1 MDSTADMISRTHKVT
16 VDIGNGPVTV
26 YVIINRDNRITLLTP
41 DQYTER
47 YCRDGKSLTNIF
59 NKSGFVF
66 EQSKPEMV
74 KAIAIALIRATE
86 LATDTQ
92 QFILGGGLHDKSGE

>member
-1 MDSTADMISRTHKVT
+1 MEMLITGMIVVSRE
-16 VDIGNGPVTV
+16 
-26 YVIINRDNRITLLTP
+26 NRITLLTP
-41 DQYTER
+41 RQYTER
-47 YCRDGKSLTNIF
+47 YCRDGKSLNIF
-59 NKSGFVF
+59 GKSGFVF
-66 EQSKPEMV
+66 DESKPEMV